1 MTRQAGPSSPHIN
14 ATVMASAGT
23 GKTWLLVSRL
33 LRLLLHGARADAI
46 LAITFTRKAAAEMQ
60 SRLAE
65 RLFALAAA
73 SDAELA
79 GLLREL
85 ALTPDEATL
94 ARARGLYEALLQSGR
109 SVRTTTFHAFCQ
121 DILRRFP
128 LEADVPPGFELLESS
143 GELLRTAWDLLMEQA
158 TLNPDS
164 DTARALEQ
172 LLGYSGGLHGL
183 QQALFTFLHHRGD
196 WWAYTE
202 GEAEPQEFALERLR
216 VQLRLNDDESPLQG
230 FFTTQREQA
239 LGDYCELLNQHPIA
253 THNTRLEL
261 LAKGRDPALT
271 LEERFGHC
279 REALLTGKDEARA
292 CKPSAAQAK
301 KMGDAGQQRFI
312 ELHSQLSAALL
323 RTLDQLAAG
332 ATLNAN
338 RAWYAVGGQL
348 LTHFQRLKAER
359 RQLDFTDL
367 EWRAYRLLHRADNA
381 QWVQYKLDQRIEHLL
396 IDEFQ
401 DTNPTQWRLLQPLL
415 QEMAAGGGERMRSVF
430 LVGDAKQSIYRFRRA
445 EPRLFQAAHE
455 WLQQHLDA
463 QGYPLHTSWRSAPAI
478 MQCVNKLFGDN
489 GPLQEALHQF
499 TPHDT
504 HLHGL
509 WGTVTVLPLISQ
521 DEGEEPPPT
530 AASALRNPLLQPR
543 VIRRDERYRREGEL
557 IAGEITRLI
566 AAQTPVGASGSARPM
581 HYGDIMILVR
591 SRAHVGEYERA
602 LRRTAIPYIGAER
615 GTLLQSLEVRD
626 MVALLEL
633 LITPYSNLALAT
645 VLRSPLF
652 ACGDEALM
660 QLTTMAKES
669 GNWYQR
675 LTTLAQHDPEHPLH
689 RAWQLL
695 GRWRAQAGK
704 VPIHDLLDRIYNEGN
719 VLARYQA
726 AYPLHLHARC
736 DSNLTRFLE
745 LALAIDSGR
754 YPSLGRFLSRLGEMR
769 ENSDEAPDE
778 APASGSG
785 ERVRLM
791 TIHAAKG
798 LEAPVVFVAD
808 AARNGLRDR
817 PFRALVDWP
826 AEAPRPQ
833 AFLLVGKKGQ
843 QEHFTREALAREQLE
858 ERREDANLLYVALT
872 RARQHLY
879 LSGCAPARG
888 EGLGLGWYGAAR
900 EALDPLGELP
910 LDLPCQLQSGTP
922 PPLCTATIAQ
932 TEETSA
938 AVPKAL
944 SRPLTLTPSNHEIA
958 PSHHFGEGLITTPA
972 DGDEDGRR
980 RGIAIH
986 RLLELMSGDQG
997 ATRQEITAR
1006 VARELGMEDD
1016 GTGELRQWS
1025 DEAWQLLAE
1034 PALQRI
1040 VRPVGME
1047 ALNEVAIIYPHQGR
1061 TVHGVIDRLLLGE
1074 EEVWVIDYKS
1084 HRQASRDDLPALAAP
1099 YRQQLRYY
1107 AQGVARLWPGR
1118 RVRTFLL
1125 FTHCRELFETTD
1137 QSADG

>member
-1 MTRQAGPSSPHIN
+1 
-14 ATVMASAGT
+14 MASAGT

-33 LRLLLHGARADAI
+33 LRLLLHGAHADAI

-60 SRLAE
+60 SRLSE
-65 RLFALAAA
+65 RLFTLASAG
-73 SDAELA
+73 DAELA

-85 ALTPDEATL
+85 SLTPDEATM

-143 GELLRTAWDLLMEQA
+143 GELLRTAWELLVEQA
-158 TLNPDS
+158 TLNPDD

-172 LLGYSGGLHGL
+172 LLSYSGGLHGL
-183 QQALFTFLHHRGD
+183 QQALFTFLNHRGD

-202 GEAEPQEFALERLR
+202 GQAQPQEFAIQ
-216 VQLRLNDDESPLQG
+216 QLRAQLQLTDGEPPLQG
-230 FFTTQREQA
+230 FFTAERQQA
-239 LGDYCELLNQHPIA
+239 LADYCELLNRHPIA
-253 THNTRLEL
+253 THLSRLEL
-261 LAKGRDPALT
+261 LAQGRDPALP
-271 LEERFGHC
+271 LEARFGHC
-279 REALLTGKDEARA
+279 REALLTRQDEARA
-292 CKPSAAQAK
+292 CKPSKAQAA
-301 KMGDAGQQRFI
+301 KMGGAGQERFI
-312 ELHSQLSAALL
+312 ELHGQLCTALQQA
-323 RTLDQLAAG
+323 LDQLAAA
-332 ATLNAN
+332 ATLSAS
-338 RAWYAVGGQL
+338 RAWYAVGSQL
-348 LTHFQRLKAER
+348 LAHFQRLKAER

-367 EWRAYRLLHRADNA
+367 EWRAYRLLHRAENT

-396 IDEFQ
+396 VDEFQ

-415 QEMAAGGGERMRSVF
+415 QEMAAGAADRPRSVF

-463 QGYPLHTSWRSAPAI
+463 QGYPLHISWRSAPAI
-478 MQCVNKLFGDN
+478 TQGVNQLFGDN
-489 GPLQEALHQF
+489 GPLRGALHQF

-509 WGTVTVLPLISQ
+509 WGTVTVLPLIGQ
-521 DEGEEPPPT
+521 DEGEEPPPAIT
-530 AASALRNPLLQPR
+530 TLRNPLLQR
-543 VIRRDERYRREGEL
+543 REVKRDERYQREGEM

-602 LRRTAIPYIGAER
+602 LRQAAIPYLGAER

-633 LITPYSNLALAT
+633 LITPYSNLSLAT

-652 ACGDEALM
+652 SCADETLM
-660 QLTTMAKES
+660 QLALMANES

-675 LTTLAQHDPEHPLH
+675 LAALAQHDQHHPLH

-695 GRWRAQAGK
+695 GRWREQVGK
-704 VPIHDLLDRIYNEGN
+704 VPIHDLLDRIYHEGN

-726 AYPLHLHARC
+726 AYPPHLHARSE
-736 DSNLTRFLE
+736 SNLTRFLE

-754 YPSLGRFLSRLGEMR
+754 YPSLGRFLGRLGEMR

-778 APASGSG
+778 APAGGNG

-808 AARNGLRDR
+808 TARGVSRDR

-826 AEAPRPQ
+826 AEAPRPE

-843 QEHFTREALAREQLE
+843 QESFTRESLAHEQLE
-858 ERREDANLLYVALT
+858 EQREDANLLYVALT

-888 EGLGLGWYGAAR
+888 EGLGWYGAAR
-900 EALDPLGELP
+900 EALDPLHERP
-910 LDLPCQLQSGTP
+910 LDAPCQLQSGTP
-922 PPLCTATIAQ
+922 PPLDTTTATTQ
-932 TEETSA
+932 GHGTTP
-938 AVPKAL
+938 AVPETL
-944 SRPLTLTPSNHEIA
+944 SRPITLTPASHEIA
-958 PSHHFGEGLITTPA
+958 PSYHYGETINATPA
-972 DGDEDGRR
+972 SGDEDGRV

-986 RLLELMSGDQG
+986 RLLELMSEGDG
-997 ATRQEITAR
+997 ATQQAITER
-1006 VARELGMEDD
+1006 VTLELGMVN
-1016 GTGELRQWS
+1016 GERELQQWS

-1034 PALQRI
+1034 PALQG
-1040 VRPVGME
+1040 VLRPVGME
-1047 ALNEVAIIYPHQGR
+1047 ALNEVAIIYPQQGC
-1061 TVHGVIDRLLLGE
+1061 TVHGVIDRLLLGNDE
-1074 EEVWVIDYKS
+1074 IWVIDYKT
-1084 HRQASRDDLPALAAP
+1084 HRQATRENLATLATP
-1099 YRQQLRYY
+1099 YQQQLRYY
-1107 AQGVARLWPGR
+1107 AEGVARLWPGR

-1125 FTHCRELFETTD
+1125 FTHCRELFETT
-1137 QSADG
+1137 GRM

>member
-1 MTRQAGPSSPHIN
+1 MTKQAGPSSPQIN

-65 RLFALAAA
+65 RLFTLAAA

-79 GLLREL
+79 ALLREL
-85 ALTPDEATL
+85 SLTPDEATM

-109 SVRTTTFHAFCQ
+109 NVRTTTFHAFCQ

-143 GELLRTAWDLLMEQA
+143 GELLRTAWELLMEQA

-164 DTARALEQ
+164 DTASALEQ

-196 WWAYTE
+196 WWAFTE
-202 GEAEPQEFALERLR
+202 EQTEPQPFACERLR
-216 VQLRLNDDESPLQG
+216 AQLQLQDGESPLQG
-230 FFTTQREQA
+230 FFTVGREQA
-239 LGDYCELLNQHPIA
+239 LGDYCALLNRHPIA
-253 THNTRLEL
+253 THHSRLEL

-292 CKPSAAQAK
+292 CKPSKTQAA
-301 KMGDAGQQRFI
+301 KMGEEGQQQFI
-312 ELHSQLSAALL
+312 ELHSQLCAALL
-323 RTLDQLAAG
+323 RTLDQLAAE
-332 ATLNAN
+332 ATLHAN
-338 RAWYAVGGQL
+338 RAWYAVGSQL
-348 LTHFQRLKAER
+348 LAHFQRLKAER

-367 EWRAYRLLHRADNA
+367 EWRAYRLLHRTDNA

-415 QEMAAGGGERMRSVF
+415 QEMAAGGEERLRSVF
-430 LVGDAKQSIYRFRRA
+430 LVGDVKQSIYRFRRA
-445 EPRLFQAAHE
+445 EPRLFQTAHV

-463 QGYPLHTSWRSAPAI
+463 RSYPLHTSWRSAPAI
-478 MQCVNKLFGDN
+478 MQCVNQLFGDN
-489 GPLQEALHQF
+489 GPLRGLLHQF

-509 WGTVTVLPLISQ
+509 WGTVTILPLSAAE
-521 DEGEEPPPT
+521 DETLPPP
-530 AASALRNPLLQPR
+530 AASTLRNPLMQPR
-543 VIRRDERYRREGEL
+543 VVRRDERYRHEGEM
-557 IAGEITRLI
+557 IAREITRLI
-566 AAQTPVGASGSARPM
+566 SAPTPVGTGDCARPM
-581 HYGDIMILVR
+581 HYGDVMILVR

-602 LRRTAIPYIGAER
+602 LRQAAIPYIGADR

-633 LITPYSNLALAT
+633 LITPYSNLSLAT

-652 ACGDEALM
+652 ACGDNALM
-660 QLTTMAKES
+660 QLAMMAKES
-669 GNWYQR
+669 GTWYQR
-675 LTTLAQHDPEHPLH
+675 LATLAQHDPEHPLH

-695 GRWRAQAGK
+695 GRWHGQVGK

-719 VLARYQA
+719 VLARYRA
-726 AYPLHLHARC
+726 AYPPHLHARC

-808 AARNGLRDR
+808 TARNSARDR
-817 PFRALVDWP
+817 PFRALVEWP
-826 AEAPRPQ
+826 AEAPRPR

-843 QEHFTREALAREQLE
+843 QDSFTREALAREQLE
-858 ERREDANLLYVALT
+858 EQREDANLLYVALT

-888 EGLGLGWYGAAR
+888 EGLGWYGAAR
-900 EALDPLGELP
+900 EALDPLAELP
-910 LDLPCQLQSGTP
+910 LNAPCQLQSGTP
-922 PPLCTATIAQ
+922 PPLHATMIAQ
-932 TEETSA
+932 GEATTA
-938 AVPKAL
+938 AVPEAL
-944 SRPLTLTPSNHEIA
+944 SRPLTLTPPSHEIA
-958 PSHHFGEGLITTPA
+958 PSHHSGESLITTPA

-986 RLLELMSGDQG
+986 RLLELMSGVQG

-1006 VARELGMEDD
+1006 VARELGMVN
-1016 GTGELRQWS
+1016 GERELQQWS
-1025 DEAWQLLAE
+1025 DEAWQLLDS
-1034 PALQRI
+1034 PALRG
-1040 VRPVGME
+1040 VLRNVEME
-1047 ALNEVAIIYPHQGR
+1047 ALNEVAITYRQQGR

-1074 EEVWVIDYKS
+1074 EEIWVIDYKT
-1084 HRQASRDDLPALAAP
+1084 HRQASRDNLPALAAP

-1107 AQGVARLWPGR
+1107 AQGVARLWPER

-1125 FTHCRELFETTD
+1125 FTHCRELFEISG
-1137 QSADG
+1137 QAAGG